1 MTIVEIKQINASL
14 KEKHA
19 NNQISE
25 KSAPPEPEKK
35 DPQHRL

>member
-1 MTIVEIKQINASL
+1 MTIVEIKQINTRV

-25 KSAPPEPEKK
+25 KGAPPKPEKK
-35 DPQHRL
+35 SPQYRL